1 MSGGI
6 GSGRLCGI
14 GDEAAIDLAGQI
26 RIHSELGFTGL
37 ELRTVDAVGV
47 HDLPEDAVRAIAD
60 RLGEAGL
67 EVPVLDTPLGSWAV
81 DISVDFAK
89 ELDLLERALR
99 RAELLGCSRLRVMSY
114 PNTDLDEPR
123 WRAEALRRM
132 RELTRRAADFGAV
145 LLHENCHGWASR
157 SAPHTVELITEVDS
171 PALRLLFDTGNGL
184 AYGYETLPFLREV
197 LPWIDHV
204 HIKDGVRDEGGN
216 AVFGMPGEGTA
227 SVLDCVHALEEAGYQ
242 GWYSIE
248 PHVALIP
255 HLGVAGEPDKLASA
269 YSAYGRRFRELVT
282 RSRGGNTP
290 LHHGGPAEQGLD
302 PVSFT
307 GRDLDWLMELMRQD
321 TVSPF
326 EGGDPMGIVRAQSVF
341 VAGAARR
348 GLALRQL
355 SSPPPDFLHQPGV
368 PAQVHAAL
376 AEAPERFLDA
386 QPSVVVGMGDPQP
399 PERRLVFNFHMDTVG
414 PHVPPRLDARTLHG
428 RGAVDDKGPGVAAL
442 LGVAAAFAHD
452 PSLAGDIEVQIASVP
467 GEEGGAMGVYGTR
480 WLVESGVVGRL
491 MVFAEPTGGRSLDAC
506 SAAMTPRW
514 TVTGADS
521 TDDHPY
527 DGHNATVAL
536 SLLACFLTERL
547 APVAEKLGAKLCV
560 AGLRTGTS
568 HNRVYGSG
576 QLLLNIA
583 YYDNAAAQEL
593 GLAVEETA
601 LAAGEELRRRFPD
614 NPVVRR
620 LAADWNSVVRL
631 DWLKRGLPPLSNRD
645 PVMEGV
651 LAAAGLPR
659 HDGVAD
665 GTAFTCDAIWAAG
678 PGRYVVASGPGTLDG
693 NGAHT
698 PDEHV
703 DLKDLER
710 YATRC
715 RDLVLRFGAEVGRG
729 RRQVPHLRKE
739 PSR

>member
-14 GDEAAIDLAGQI
+14 GDEAAAGLDGQI
-26 RIHSELGFTGL
+26 RIHRELGFTGL
-37 ELRTVDAVGV
+37 ELRTIDGVGL
-47 HDLPEDAVRAIAD
+47 HDLPEDTVRAVSD
-60 RLGEAGL
+60 RLGDAGL

-81 DISVDFAK
+81 DISVDFAT
-89 ELDLLERALR
+89 ELDLLDRALR
-99 RAELLGCSRLRVMSY
+99 RAELLGCTRLRVMSY
-114 PNTDLDEPR
+114 PNNSLDESQ

-132 RELTRRAADFGAV
+132 RELTRRAADSGAV

-157 SAPHTVELITEVDS
+157 SALHTVELITHVDS

-204 HIKDGVRDEGGN
+204 HIKDGFRDEEGN
-216 AVFGMPGEGTA
+216 ATFGMPGEGTA
-227 SVLDCVHALEEAGYQ
+227 NVLDCVNVLEEAGYQ

-269 YSAYGRRFRELVT
+269 YSTYGRRFRELVA
-282 RSRGGNTP
+282 RSRGGNARSRDGRP
-290 LHHGGPAEQGLD
+290 VRPGLD

-307 GRDLDWLMELMRQD
+307 DRDLDWLVELMTED

-326 EGGDPMGIVRAQSVF
+326 EGGDPQGIVRAQSLF

-355 SSPPPDFLHQPGV
+355 SSPPPDFLRRSGV
-368 PAQVHAAL
+368 PAQVRTAL
-376 AEAPERFLDA
+376 VEAPEGFLDA
-386 QPSVVVGMGDPQP
+386 QPSVVVGIGESQP

-452 PSLAGDIEVQIASVP
+452 PALARDIEVQIASVP

-506 SAAMTPRW
+506 SAAMTPQL
-514 TVTGADS
+514 TVTGVDS

-536 SLLACFLTERL
+536 SLLACSLTERL
-547 APVAEKLGAKLCV
+547 APLAEKLGAKLCV
-560 AGLRTGTS
+560 AGLQTGTS
-568 HNRVYGSG
+568 HNRVYGTG
-576 QLLLNIA
+576 QLRLNIA
-583 YYDNAAAQEL
+583 YYDIAAAEEL
-593 GLAVEETA
+593 ALAVEETV
-601 LAAGEELRRRFPD
+601 LAAGEELRRRFPG
-614 NPVVRR
+614 NPVARR
-620 LAADWNSVVRL
+620 LATDWNRVVRL

-645 PVMEGV
+645 SVMEGV
-651 LAAAGLPR
+651 LAAVGMPR

-665 GTAFTCDAIWAAG
+665 ASAFTCDAIWAAG
-678 PGRYVVASGPGTLDG
+678 PDRYVVACGPGTLDG

-703 DLKDLER
+703 ELNDLES

-715 RDLVLRFGAEVGRG
+715 RDLVLRFGAEVGRE
-729 RRQVPHLRKE
+729 RQLARHLRKE
-739 PSR
+739 PTR